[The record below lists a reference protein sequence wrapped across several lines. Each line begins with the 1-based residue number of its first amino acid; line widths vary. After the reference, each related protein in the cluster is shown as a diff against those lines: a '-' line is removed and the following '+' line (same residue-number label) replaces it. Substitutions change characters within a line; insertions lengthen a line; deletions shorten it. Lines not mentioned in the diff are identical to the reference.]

1 MKGKAED
8 IGMKRLCSILL
19 ALLLLL
25 GACSG
30 EESKNGLPQENL
42 PIGFSGVITMTRG
55 TGKFATAG
63 ELKNVGVFAYFT
75 HGKFNENTAI
85 PNFMY
90 NQLVE
95 KQQDEGTWSY
105 SPVKFWS
112 DNSTTDKI
120 SFFAYAPHNAT
131 GVTPSNAIQKGYP
144 SFTYTT
150 PTAEADQVDLLA
162 ATPIIN
168 QNGGSVDFK
177 MQHALTK
184 VVFNVKSNDDITGKV
199 ITAFSITGAK
209 SGTLAFHVP
218 ANDDDKGFG
227 WTYPSTVTAET
238 FTATTKSLSVPDKS
252 TPEEAMLCTYFLLPT
267 NIGNTF
273 NITYTYIGIKGTQT
287 VTLTNQPLPSLDKW
301 LSGAFVSYTIGID
314 KKVVTATTESHP
326 TWGNGGQGSV
336 DGTIN

>member
-1 MKGKAED
+1 MHPTMPRALRRATQS
-8 IGMKRLCSILL
+8 KRVILHSL
-19 ALLLLL
+19 
-25 GACSG
+25 
-30 EESKNGLPQENL
+30 
-42 PIGFSGVITMTRG
+42 
-55 TGKFATAG
+55 
-63 ELKNVGVFAYFT
+63 
-75 HGKFNENTAI
+75 
-85 PNFMY
+85 
-90 NQLVE
+90 
-95 KQQDEGTWSY
+95 
-105 SPVKFWS
+105 
-112 DNSTTDKI
+112 
-120 SFFAYAPHNAT
+120 
-131 GVTPSNAIQKGYP
+131 
-144 SFTYTT
+144 T

>member
-1 MKGKAED
+1 M
-8 IGMKRLCSILL
+8 
-19 ALLLLL
+19 
-25 GACSG
+25 
-30 EESKNGLPQENL
+30 
-42 PIGFSGVITMTRG
+42 
-55 TGKFATAG
+55 
-63 ELKNVGVFAYFT
+63 
-75 HGKFNENTAI
+75 
-85 PNFMY
+85 
-90 NQLVE
+90 
-95 KQQDEGTWSY
+95 
-105 SPVKFWS
+105 
-112 DNSTTDKI
+112 
-120 SFFAYAPHNAT
+120 
-131 GVTPSNAIQKGYP
+131 
-144 SFTYTT
+144 
-150 PTAEADQVDLLA
+150 DLLA

-326 TWGNGGQGSV
+326 TWGNGGPGSV